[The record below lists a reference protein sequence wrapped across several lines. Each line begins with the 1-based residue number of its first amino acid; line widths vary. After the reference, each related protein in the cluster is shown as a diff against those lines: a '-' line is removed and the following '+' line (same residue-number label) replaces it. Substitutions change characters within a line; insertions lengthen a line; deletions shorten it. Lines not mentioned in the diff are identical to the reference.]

1 MQKRHFGSLPAL
13 VPVIGIG
20 TWNMEQVP
28 RDLAIAAI
36 RKAIDLGM
44 SHVDTA
50 ELYGRG
56 VFEELVGE
64 AIVGRRGQV
73 FLTAKLLPSHGTYA
87 GTILACERSLG
98 RLRTDHLDLYLLH
111 WPESMPLEDTWR
123 AMETLKQ
130 EGKIRAWG
138 VSNFDVVDLERAIEL
153 LGPGKIVCNQVL
165 YNLIERDI
173 EHVLLPFCE
182 RNHIAVTGY
191 SPFGTG
197 DFARMGG
204 WRHDVLARIGKA
216 HGTTARAVALRFLVR
231 RPSLFTIPKSTDVL
245 HLAENAE
252 AGDLVLSDDEI
263 HEIMHAF
270 PTGEPKSKMPFV

>member
-1 MQKRHFGSLPAL
+1 MQKRHFGPLPDL

-28 RDLAIAAI
+28 RDRAVSAI
-36 RKAIDLGM
+36 RKAIDIGM
-44 SHVDTA
+44 THIDTA

-56 VFEELVGE
+56 AVEELVGE
-64 AIVGRRGQV
+64 AIVGRRAEV
-73 FLTAKLLPSHGTYA
+73 FLTSKLMPSHGTYA
-87 GTILACERSLG
+87 GTILACEKTLS

-123 AMETLKQ
+123 AMETLRN

-138 VSNFDVVDLERAIEL
+138 VSNFDVVDLERAIEMV
-153 LGPGKIVCNQVL
+153 GEGKIACNQVL
-165 YNLIERDI
+165 YNLLERDV

-182 RNHIAVTGY
+182 RKKIAVTGY

-197 DFARMGG
+197 DFSRMGG
-204 WRHDVLARIGKA
+204 WRLDVLTRIGSA

-231 RPSLFTIPKSTDVL
+231 RPSLFTIPKSTDL
-245 HLAENAE
+245 THLEENAE
-252 AGDLVLSDDEI
+252 AGDLVLSDDEL

-270 PTGEPKSKMPFV
+270 PCGEPKSKMPFV